1 MPLPTG
7 YRRST
12 ATDLRS
18 RTTEPRRPRLRS
30 AIPLSVLLALGA
42 CGGDDLLLPS
52 SGQPATITILD
63 GNDQTGTVG
72 QALPESLIVLVTDP
86 EERPVPDVE
95 VTFTAPEGAALTPND
110 TVVTGADGRAAVY
123 YTLATASGVQTVMAS
138 ARPVV
143 PSTSLTTT
151 FSATAQPEAAVE
163 LLTVG
168 GDEQEGETQVALPE
182 SLAVKVVDR
191 FGNGVGGIEVVWSAS
206 DGAVSPE
213 TVASGADGRA
223 ATQRILGARP
233 GIYRTSAT
241 VAGLQGSPVTFEAT
255 GIAPPSPQLVLVTEP
270 STSAAAGIPL
280 ERQPVLQLQDAVG
293 APLAQ
298 ADVAVSVQISDGAGS
313 LGGTTTVRSNAE
325 GRVSFTNL
333 SIRGG
338 PGDRTLLFAAADFTP
353 VTSGEIDVNPGP
365 PAPGRSSASVPNGT
379 AGADVTV
386 TIRLEDEFGTEIED
400 AADAIR
406 VRIEGPNA
414 AAEVTVRDRGDG
426 AYSGV
431 YTPIIAGTDRV
442 TVEVNGTPVGDSPF
456 DSQVRP
462 GPAAPSTT
470 TADVLKVG
478 AFFYQ
483 ITVVVTTRD
492 VHGNLRGQGGERVQI
507 QVNGGG
513 ALRDAQDLGDGTYR
527 DQFVTIAAGPTL
539 VILLNGDAISGSPFT
554 P

>member
-1 MPLPTG
+1 M
-7 YRRST
+7 
-12 ATDLRS
+12 
-18 RTTEPRRPRLRS
+18 
-30 AIPLSVLLALGA
+30 LLALGA

-52 SGQPATITILD
+52 SGQPANITILN

-110 TVVTGADGRAAVY
+110 TVITGADGRAAVY

-138 ARPVV
+138 AKPVV

-151 FSATAQPEAAVE
+151 FNATAQPEAAVE
-163 LLTVG
+163 LVAAG
-168 GDEQEGETQVALPE
+168 GNEQEGETQVALPE

-213 TVASGADGRA
+213 TMVSGADGRA
-223 ATQRILGARP
+223 ATQRLLGARP

-270 STSAAAGIPL
+270 STSVAAGIPL

-298 ADVAVSVQISDGAGS
+298 ADVAISVQISDGGGS

-353 VTSGEIDVNPGP
+353 VTSSKIDVNPGP

-379 AGADVTV
+379 AGAEVRV
-386 TIRLEDEFGTEIED
+386 AIQLEDEFGTEIED
-400 AADAIR
+400 ASEAIR

-431 YTPIIAGTDRV
+431 YTPTIAGTDRV
-442 TVEVNGTPVGDSPF
+442 TVEVNGTPVGESPF
-456 DSQVRP
+456 ASQVRP

-507 QVNGGG
+507 EVNGGG
-513 ALRDAQDLGDGTYR
+513 ALREAQDLGDGTYR
-527 DQFVTIAAGPTL
+527 DEFVTIAAAPTL
-539 VILLNGDAISGSPFT
+539 VILLNGDPISGSPFT

>member
-1 MPLPTG
+1 MPPPTG
-7 YRRST
+7 YRRSK
-12 ATDLRS
+12 ATDSRS

-30 AIPLSVLLALGA
+30 AIPLSLLLALWA

-52 SGQPATITILD
+52 SGQAATITILD

-86 EERPVPDVE
+86 EDRPVANVE
-95 VTFTAPEGAALTPND
+95 VAFTAPAGAALTPND
-110 TVVTGADGRAAVY
+110 TVVTGEDGRAAVY
-123 YTLATASGVQTVMAS
+123 YTLPTVAGAQTVVAS
-138 ARPVV
+138 AKPAV

-163 LLTVG
+163 LVAAG
-168 GDEQEGETQVALPE
+168 GNEQEGDTQLALPE
-182 SLAVKVVDR
+182 SLAVKAVDP

-206 DGAVSPE
+206 DGVVSPE
-213 TVASGADGRA
+213 TVVTGADGRA

-255 GIAPPSPQLVLVTEP
+255 GIAPPSPQLVVVTEP
-270 STSAAAGIPL
+270 STAVAAGVPL

-293 APLAQ
+293 APLAR
-298 ADVAVSVQISDGAGS
+298 ADVAVSAQISDGGGS
-313 LGGTTTVRSNAE
+313 LGGTTTVRSDAE
-325 GRVSFTNL
+325 GRVSFTDL
-333 SIRGG
+333 SIRGS

-379 AGADVTV
+379 AGDEVAVA
-386 TIRLEDEFGTEIED
+386 IRLEDEFGTEIED
-400 AADAIR
+400 AAEAIR
-406 VRIEGPNA
+406 IRIEGPNA
-414 AAEVTVRDRGDG
+414 DAEVRVTDRGDG
-426 AYSGV
+426 AYSGI
-431 YTPIIAGTDRV
+431 YTPTVAGTDRV
-442 TVEVNGTPVGDSPF
+442 TVEVNGTSVGDSPF

-462 GPAAPSTT
+462 GPATPSTT

-492 VHGNLRGQGGERVQI
+492 IHGNLRGQGGERVQI
-507 QVNGGG
+507 EVNGGG
-513 ALRDAQDLGDGTYR
+513 GLRDARDNGDGTYS
-527 DQFVTIAAGPTL
+527 DDFVTIAAGPTL
-539 VILLNGDAISGSPFT
+539 VILLNGDPISGSPFT